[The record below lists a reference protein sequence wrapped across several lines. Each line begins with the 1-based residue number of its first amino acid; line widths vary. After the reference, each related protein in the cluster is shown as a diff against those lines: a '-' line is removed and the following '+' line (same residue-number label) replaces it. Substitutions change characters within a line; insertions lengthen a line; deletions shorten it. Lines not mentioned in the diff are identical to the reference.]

1 MSLEE
6 KLAAIRAAG
15 AERIPADKR
24 AIMGRATQDL
34 RNSGI
39 MDGVP
44 KPGDKLPEFALKNAD
59 GAEVRSPDLLA
70 KGAVVLTVF
79 RGSW

>member
-15 AERIPADKR
+15 AERIPAEKR
-24 AIMGRATQDL
+24 AIMGQATQDL
-34 RNSGI
+34 RESGI

-44 KPGDKLPEFALKNAD
+44 KLGDPLPAFALKNAD
-59 GAEVRSPDLLA
+59 GVEIRSPDLLA

-79 RGSW
+79 RGVW

>member
-24 AIMGRATQDL
+24 AIMGNATQAL
-34 RNSGI
+34 RDSGI

-44 KPGDKLPEFALKNAD
+44 KPGDPLPEFALTNAD
-59 GAEVRSPDLLA
+59 GVEVRSSDLLA
-70 KGAVVLTVF
+70 QGAVVLTVF